1 MGAEIGANGDDQH
14 RSRMSWFFVPIDDA
28 RARRPIDVV
37 TAIAGAFIILFTAVN
52 ADQIRWREEMI
63 GEFVALFPS
72 WLDSTLALI
81 YVLGGLY
88 TFLIIVLAGVR
99 GGRRLGLFRA
109 LPDRLVR
116 RGTRP

>member
-1 MGAEIGANGDDQH
+1 MGRRLGQRHSRRVRIGQG
-14 RSRMSWFFVPIDDA
+14 
-28 RARRPIDVV
+28 ARRQNLK
-37 TAIAGAFIILFTAVN
+37 AIAGAFIILFTAVN

-88 TFLIIVLAGVR
+88 TFLIIVLAGVG